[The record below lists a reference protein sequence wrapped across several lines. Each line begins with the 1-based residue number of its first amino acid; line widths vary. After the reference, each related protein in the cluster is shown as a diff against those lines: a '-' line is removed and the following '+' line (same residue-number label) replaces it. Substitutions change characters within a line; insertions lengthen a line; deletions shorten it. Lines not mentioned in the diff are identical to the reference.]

1 MSIARAS
8 LIGGPCKTT
17 FGGATIFS
25 KSDVPWEVNVQSA
38 DVDTS
43 MHGDRID
50 ESVYDATVK
59 VTVEG
64 WGDWSSLA
72 VILPTSYT
80 QPVIGSRI
88 MTDADVPL
96 VCAGNDG
103 NGASAQILTMI
114 AAGITKLPDLYLGVD
129 KPIFGPM
136 EFTGVVGTGLDM
148 ETASSLYTISAGAYS
163 DATFAY
169 TNFKQQRYSA
179 AWTGKTGFTA
189 FQAQDGWTISHDLKL
204 EPVKIQGR
212 TVDFKIIGYQ
222 CMAKCAPIGPSQ
234 ANIDAELRVQ
244 GVGNPQGHRLGAN
257 GADLVITGVSGVTV
271 TLKNAAMKGGGFR
284 FGNKVL
290 RNGEFAWV
298 STVGFTTGVAS
309 ARATFA

>member
-1 MSIARAS
+1 
-8 LIGGPCKTT
+8 
-17 FGGATIFS
+17 
-25 KSDVPWEVNVQSA
+25 
-38 DVDTS
+38 
-43 MHGDRID
+43 
-50 ESVYDATVK
+50 
-59 VTVEG
+59 
-64 WGDWSSLA
+64 
-72 VILPTSYT
+72 
-80 QPVIGSRI
+80 
-88 MTDADVPL
+88 
-96 VCAGNDG
+96 
-103 NGASAQILTMI
+103 MI

-148 ETASSLYTISAGAYS
+148 ETASSLYTITAGAYS

-179 AWTGKTGFTA
+179 AWGGKTGFTA

-244 GVGNPQGHRLGAN
+244 GVGQSTRASAGGKRSRPGDHRGERGDCDAEECGDEGRRIPVRQQGVAQWRVRLGEHGWIYN
-257 GADLVITGVSGVTV
+257 GSSGGAGDVRV
-271 TLKNAAMKGGGFR
+271 TLSKQQNQR
-284 FGNKVL
+284 
-290 RNGEFAWV
+290 
-298 STVGFTTGVAS
+298 T
-309 ARATFA
+309 